1 MTHTNEQ
8 IRPEQVR
15 EDANELLNFCISYA
29 KRMLR
34 RYGEFA
40 PFGYRM
46 NPEGDTAIETI
57 AQHQLP
63 ADPPMLHSLLRQQLL
78 ERAQRGSL
86 AAAALAS
93 NVSLAKTSDEGFT
106 DAVMI
111 EIEHRGGYAIQAFV
125 PYKIT
130 GGQLRGFFPRI
141 VRFGTL
147 KTQEGT
153 AQLFSH

>member
-1 MTHTNEQ
+1 MPATDEQ
-8 IRPEQVR
+8 IR
-15 EDANELLNFCISYA
+15 EDANELLNFCVSYA

-46 NPEGDTAIETI
+46 NPEGGTAIETI

-63 ADPPMLHSLLRQQLL
+63 ADPVMLHNLLRQQLL

-86 AAAALAS
+86 AAAAIAS
-93 NVSLAKTSDEGFT
+93 NVSLAKTSNEGFA

-111 EIEHRGGYAIQAFV
+111 EIEHREGYTIQAFV

-147 KTQEGT
+147 RTQEGK